1 MQHTRNFIENCEE
14 TALVLIYLSLLVL
27 TLQNLSDF
35 TIYFTEYPECLP
47 TEFECS
53 NKHCVP
59 YDYYCDG
66 DDDCRDGSDEKGC
79 HGFCDPATQVG
90 ISI

>member
-1 MQHTRNFIENCEE
+1 MSP
-14 TALVLIYLSLLVL
+14 LVLAFGSCYCIPL
-27 TLQNLSDF
+27 
-35 TIYFTEYPECLP
+35 YFAEYPECLS
-47 TEFECS
+47 TEFECA

-66 DDDCRDGSDEKGC
+66 DDDCRDGSDEAGC

-90 ISI
+90 ISSSGNQVYCMVRNSNI